1 MGAITR
7 ALANNITTGGV
18 ITSSGI
24 NNNSLSSVTS
34 LPSSVGGKVLQA
46 VRTTTTGEYTNAT
59 ATYTTFSA
67 LQTSITTINA
77 NSKFLV
83 ILNPVRFFTIGT
95 GDPAAHGDCLWYF
108 SDGTNNSPTFRMN
121 KYTTGSGQALMPA
134 FSAIIQGTH
143 SAGASLDIDFYGKIS
158 DGSITVGDTGGT
170 STMTVMEIA

>member
-1 MGAITR
+1 MGSITR
-7 ALANNITTGGV
+7 SFANLITANGPST
-18 ITSSGI
+18 
-24 NNNSLSSVTS
+24 
-34 LPSSVGGKVLQA
+34 LPSGVGGKVLQT
-46 VRTTTTGEYTNAT
+46 VRTTTTGEYGNAT
-59 ATYTTFSA
+59 ASYTTFSA

-83 ILNPVRFFTIGT
+83 ILNPVRFFTQGT

-143 SAGASLDIDFYGKIS
+143 SAGASLDIDFYAKIT
-158 DGSITVGDTGGT
+158 DGTITVGDSGGT
-170 STMTVMEIA
+170 STMTVLEIE